1 MNVGDLLSEL
11 REGIL
16 HDFSDQVAG
25 SSDQLWSDARLV
37 RYINE
42 AHRRFARESL
52 ILRDSTTPECCQFT
66 TVTTPLD
73 SSGMPVM
80 ANYSLH
86 KSVIAVLS
94 VRMVG
99 DSTDL
104 PRAGHSD
111 FDTYREPDTTYF
123 NPTQLSRLPPGKALA
138 YDTDET
144 MVLDDKGTWSGVNL
158 RLFPGIS
165 ASYSGIVGNMR
176 VIRLPLVNL
185 HIDNLDAVPEVPE
198 DYHLDMLDWAAYLAL
213 RIVDLDE
220 GQPDRS
226 KDFKKTFEEHI
237 VTAQRNQKRKIQ
249 PRAQWRFGGN
259 GWSWESG
266 GNM

>member
-1 MNVGDLLSEL
+1 MNVRDLLNEL

-16 HDFSDQVAG
+16 HDFSDQVEGA
-25 SSDQLWSDARLV
+25 SDQLWSDARLV

-52 ILRDSTTPECCQFT
+52 ILRDGVTPQCCQIKTVAGQT
-66 TVTTPLD
+66 TYALD
-73 SSGMPVM
+73 
-80 ANYSLH
+80 

-94 VRMVG
+94 LRMVG
-99 DSTDL
+99 DNADL

-111 FDTYREPDTTYF
+111 FDTYREPDTRYF
-123 NPTQLSRLPPGKALA
+123 NTAQFYNMPPGKALA

-144 MVLDDKGTWSGVNL
+144 MLEDDRGTWAGVSL
-158 RLFPGIS
+158 RLYPGI
-165 ASYSGIVGNMR
+165 AVPYGGIVGNMR
-176 VIRLPLVNL
+176 VIRLPLNEL
-185 HIDNLDAVPEVPE
+185 TIDNLDAIPEVPE

-226 KDFKKTFEEHI
+226 KDFKTTFEEHI
-237 VTAQRNQKRKIQ
+237 VTAQKNQKRKIQ
-249 PRAQWRFGGN
+249 PRAQWGFGRG
-259 GWSWESG
+259 GFTWE
-266 GNM
+266 N